1 MTTPTLTPI
10 PQSAFKRLPW
20 KNGGGVSLD
29 IAGLQRAGAEAGDWS
44 ATIWRL
50 GRTAIPTPGPF
61 SDLTGFERTQLV
73 IEGSGLV
80 LDGPAGEIDLR
91 EALKPVR
98 YDGGLPLVSRLEN
111 GPVEVIN
118 LMAQRAACDIELTV
132 PAAGTPVTV
141 PAGIQVIY
149 AARGEVTGE
158 IDGAAFTVP
167 AGDALQI
174 DAEAATALRIG
185 SGLAVLASVRMK

>member
-1 MTTPTLTPI
+1 MAQPTLTPI
-10 PQSAFKRLPW
+10 PQSAFGRLPW

-29 IAGLQRAGAEAGDWS
+29 IAGAHRAGAKPGDWS

-50 GRTAIPTPGPF
+50 GRTAITTPGPF
-61 SDLTGFERTQLV
+61 SDLSGFERAQLV

-80 LDGPAGEIDLR
+80 LEAPAGEIDLR
-91 EALKPVR
+91 QALKPVR

-118 LMAQRAACDIELTV
+118 LMAQRAACDIDLTV
-132 PAAGTPVTV
+132 PAAGTTVTV

-149 AARGEVTGE
+149 AARGEVKGE

-185 SGLAVLASVRMK
+185 SGLAVQASVRMK